1 MNTKIQKLIDNFY
14 TIRGDF
20 LLIVSKFP
28 KDKNLEKLF
37 DEWDLKDVIAH
48 FVGWDVEFTNALKS
62 LIKGEKYTY
71 WGKIYE
77 FNDKVV
83 KSSKGKTWDQVLT
96 EFEKSGKDFID
107 TYNSIPDELM
117 EVKIW
122 KDKIYTPKRILEIN
136 IHHYEK
142 AQFVQI
148 KKILTKWKII

>member
-1 MNTKIQKLIDNFY
+1 MDTKISTLLNDFNE
-14 TIRGDF
+14 IRKEYIET
-20 LLIVSKFP
+20 LSKFP
-28 KDKNLEKLF
+28 QDKISEKLF
-37 DEWDLKDVIAH
+37 GEWDLKDVIAH

-83 KSSKGKTWDQVLT
+83 KSSKGKTWDQVFT
-96 EFEKSGKDFID
+96 EFEKSGNDFID
-107 TYNSIPDELM
+107 IYKRIPDEMM

-142 AQFVQI
+142 AQLMQI
-148 KKILTKWKII
+148 KKYLTKRKIS

>member
-1 MNTKIQKLIDNFY
+1 MDTKISTLLNDFNE
-14 TIRGDF
+14 IRKEYIEM
-20 LLIVSKFP
+20 LSKFP
-28 KDKNLEKLF
+28 QDKISEKLF
-37 DEWDLKDVIAH
+37 GEWDLKDVIAH

-83 KSSKGKTWDQVLT
+83 KSSKGKTWDQVFT
-96 EFEKSGKDFID
+96 EFEKSGNDFID
-107 TYNSIPDELM
+107 IYKRIPDEMM

-142 AQFVQI
+142 AQLMQI
-148 KKILTKWKII
+148 KKYLTKWKIS

>member
-1 MNTKIQKLIDNFY
+1 MDTKISTLLNDFNE
-14 TIRGDF
+14 IRKEYIEM
-20 LLIVSKFP
+20 LSKFTQ
-28 KDKNLEKLF
+28 DKISEKLF
-37 DEWDLKDVIAH
+37 GEWDLKDVIAH

-83 KSSKGKTWDQVLT
+83 KSSKGKTWDQVFT
-96 EFEKSGKDFID
+96 EFEKSGNDFID
-107 TYNSIPDELM
+107 IYKRIPDEMM

-142 AQFVQI
+142 AQLMQI
-148 KKILTKWKII
+148 KKYLTKWKIS